1 MIETALP
8 APPLPSTQ
16 DAHWLDR
23 ASGQAFVSA
32 SLYNGLGR
40 YEDALAAAE
49 RAADQEEE
57 SLLALALPELIEA
70 AARSGRPRR
79 AREAVER
86 LTEATRALGSDWAL
100 GTEARSRALLSDG
113 DIAER
118 LYKEAIV
125 RLGGAGSEVGLARTH
140 LLYGE
145 WLRRERR
152 RRDARW
158 HLRVAQRM
166 FAAMEGEA
174 FAERAR
180 VELRAT
186 GEHARKR
193 VVETRDDLTAQETQV
208 ARLAGDGLTNPEIG
222 ARLFISPSTVAYHLR
237 KVFSKLG
244 INSRLKLAH
253 ALGTGE
259 AAGDNRSV

>member
-1 MIETALP
+1 MIETVP
-8 APPLPSTQ
+8 AAPLPSVQ

-23 ASGQAFVSA
+23 AGGQAFVSA

-40 YEDALAAAE
+40 YEDALAAGE
-49 RAADQEEE
+49 RAADQDEE

-70 AARSGRPRR
+70 AIRSGRPRR

-113 DIAER
+113 DTAER

-125 RLGGAGSEVGLARTH
+125 RLGGAGSGVGLARTH

-158 HLRVAQRM
+158 HLRVAERM
-166 FAAMEGEA
+166 FAAMDAEA

-180 VELRAT
+180 VELEAT

-193 VVETRDDLTAQETQV
+193 TAETRDDLTPQEAQI
-208 ARLAGDGLTNPEIG
+208 ARLARDGLSNAEIG
-222 ARLFISPSTVAYHLR
+222 ARLFISMHTVEYHLR
-237 KVFSKLG
+237 KVFAKLG
-244 INSRLKLAH
+244 INSRTKLAQTLPPEPGP
-253 ALGTGE
+253 ALLP
-259 AAGDNRSV
+259 

>member
-1 MIETALP
+1 MIETVVP

-23 ASGQAFVSA
+23 AAGQAFVSA

-49 RAADQEEE
+49 RATDQEDD
-57 SLLALALPELIEA
+57 SVVALALPELIEA

-79 AREAVER
+79 AREALER
-86 LTEATRALGSDWAL
+86 LTEATRALGGDWAL

-113 DIAER
+113 AIAER

-125 RLGGAGSEVGLARTH
+125 RLGGAGSELGLARTH

-158 HLRVAQRM
+158 HLRAAQRM
-166 FAAMEGEA
+166 FAAMQAKA

-180 VELRAT
+180 VELGAT

-193 VVETRDDLTAQETQV
+193 VVETRDDLTAQEAHV
-208 ARLAGDGLTNPEIG
+208 ARLARDGLSNPEIG

-237 KVFSKLG
+237 KVYTKLG
-244 INSRLKLAH
+244 INSRVKLAH
-253 ALGTGE
+253 ALGG
-259 AAGDNRSV
+259 AGDNRSV